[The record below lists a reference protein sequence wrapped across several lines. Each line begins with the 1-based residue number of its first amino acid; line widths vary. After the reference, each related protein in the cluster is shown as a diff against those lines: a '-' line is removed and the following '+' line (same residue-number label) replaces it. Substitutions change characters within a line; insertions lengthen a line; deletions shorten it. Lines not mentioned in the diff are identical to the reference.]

1 MKLETI
7 AVHAGSKVDPET
19 GAVAPP
25 IHLSTTYEHGP
36 AAEEIHGYLYIREG
50 NPTQA
55 RLEEALAALEGGEGA
70 LAFASGVGA
79 GTALAQAIGAGSHII
94 FPDDMYVDFRNLARD
109 FLLGWGMQSDEVN
122 MQDAAGVARAF
133 KPNTKLLWLET
144 PSNPLMKIV
153 DIVALVKL
161 AHGRGALVVV
171 DNTFGT
177 PVLQRVLDLGADFA
191 LHSTTKYFGGHSDVQ
206 GGALIAKRKDE
217 VFKKLM
223 YVRQVT
229 GGVASPFNSWLVL
242 RGIRSLACRVQKH
255 SENGMALAQ
264 ALSKSKAI
272 SAVHY
277 PGLPTHPGHE
287 IAKRQ
292 MSGFGGMLSIQLKG
306 GRDAALKTTSRVK
319 LFTVATSL
327 GGVESL
333 IEHRASSE
341 GKSSKAPDDLLRI
354 SVGLEDAGDLI
365 ADLEQALRG

>member
-1 MKLETI
+1 M
-7 AVHAGSKVDPET
+7 HAGAKVDPET

-55 RLEEALAALEGGEGA
+55 RLEEALAALEGGESA
-70 LAFASGVGA
+70 LTFASGVAA
-79 GTALAQAIGAGSHII
+79 GTALAQAMGAGAHII

-109 FLLGWGMQSDEVN
+109 FLPGWGMESSEVN
-122 MQDAAGVARAF
+122 MQGGAGVAKAFRA
-133 KPNTKLLWLET
+133 NTKLLWLET

-153 DIVALVKL
+153 DVAAL
-161 AHGRGALVVV
+161 AKMAHERGALVVV
-171 DNTFGT
+171 DNTFAT

-217 VFKKLM
+217 LFKKLT

-242 RGIRSLACRVQKH
+242 RGIRSLACRMQKH
-255 SENGMALAQ
+255 SANGTTLAQ
-264 ALSKSKAI
+264 ALVKHKAI
-272 SAVHY
+272 GAVHY

-287 IAKRQ
+287 IAKKQ
-292 MSGFGGMLSIQLKG
+292 MSGFGGLLSIQLKS
-306 GRDAALKTTSRVK
+306 GREAALRVCSRVK

-341 GKSSKAPDDLLRI
+341 GKSSKAPPDLLRI

-365 ADLEQALRG
+365 SDLEQALTD